1 MREAGSIV
9 DGKYK
14 VVKSLGRGGMGEVY
28 LARHLHLEELRV
40 IKILRQDLAADETAQ
55 KRFLREARL
64 ATQIKHPNV
73 AILYD
78 FARLPEGSFYMVW
91 EHIEGQHVGEWL
103 AEKGHIPLRPALDL
117 GIQTLRGL
125 EAIHAS
131 GVVHRDISPDNLMIT
146 QDRRGRYLVKIID
159 LGLAKNLVADPN
171 FEVTQ
176 VGTFMGKLKYCSP
189 EQAEAHN
196 GETVDARSDLY
207 SFGLV
212 LYEMICGRPPFEA
225 DNPHAVVMKRLSET
239 PVSLSTRNPEVHIP
253 AELDRVLDQALA
265 REPDDRFPDAVRFIE
280 ALEPVVFALHAEEGE
295 TDGPVAEIGT
305 PRQRSSHQPT
315 EIPPTVA
322 ASVPETKPG
331 REESTSHLSKAERD
345 ELLAQ
350 IDRAAKKK
358 TETTQVLRR
367 AEELIEKGELAEA
380 RRLVEK
386 VESSAPRARGLDRV
400 RRRLQEAG
408 ASAPA
413 ETAVP
418 AAPAP
423 SAPPPTAADE
433 VAPDEV
439 APEDVALEETA
450 PEDRERSAAP
460 ETPAEAPPP
469 PERIQELEGMIETYI
484 RKRQL
489 QLAELALETLV
500 DVQPVHIKRAEYEQ
514 WIGILRDE
522 LELDQRAR
530 ETLEAGREALRE
542 GDFKTARKRLA
553 ELRKQDRGGELE
565 PEFRTELETAERRE
579 RQTSDLE
586 KHRDRFEELLGTR
599 RLSAAAEEVQR
610 LADLG
615 ASRVTLDLLRGRLDE
630 ARSAAQADQR
640 LEGLEKRYAER
651 LGAEDWSGAR
661 RVVHEVGRAAPDS
674 ARPAEMYAEISRLE
688 GEARRRQAVEQGTE
702 QVEQL
707 LEAGQA
713 EKAELALQI
722 LLRLDPQHKRRKHFE
737 KRIRALRG

>member
-9 DGKYK
+9 DGKYE
-14 VVKSLGRGGMGEVY
+14 VVESLGRGGMGEVY

-78 FARLPEGSFYMVW
+78 FARLQEGSFYMVW
-91 EHIEGQHVGEWL
+91 EHIEGQHVGQWL
-103 AEKGHIPLRPALDL
+103 AEKGHLPLRPALDL

-146 QDRRGRYLVKIID
+146 RDRRGRYLVKIID

-196 GETVDARSDLY
+196 GEAVDARSDLY

-212 LYEMICGRPPFEA
+212 LYEMISGQPPFDAE
-225 DNPHAVVMKRLSET
+225 NPHAAVMKRLSEA
-239 PVSLSTRNPEVHIP
+239 PVSLSARNPEIRVP
-253 AELDRVLDQALA
+253 EELDRVLDRALA
-265 REPDDRFPDAVRFIE
+265 RDRQDRFPDAVRFIE
-280 ALEPVVFALHAEEGE
+280 ALEPVVFALRQEES
-295 TDGPVAEIGT
+295 DGSLDLDTGT
-305 PRQRSSHQPT
+305 RAQRSAHQPT
-315 EIPPTVA
+315 EIPHTVA
-322 ASVPETKPG
+322 ESPSATKGTP

-350 IDRAAKKK
+350 IDRAAKRKS
-358 TETTQVLRR
+358 ETTQILRR
-367 AEELIEKGELAEA
+367 VEGLIEKGELEKA
-380 RRLVEK
+380 RELVRK

-400 RRRLQEAG
+400 RRLLREAG
-408 ASAPA
+408 AAGSKEPAREPAAASAA
-413 ETAVP
+413 
-418 AAPAP
+418 AAPAIERVATEEGVAEQGAAP
-423 SAPPPTAADE
+423 DEQQNSAPP
-433 VAPDEV
+433 V
-439 APEDVALEETA
+439 
-450 PEDRERSAAP
+450 
-460 ETPAEAPPP
+460 EAPSK
-469 PERIQELEGMIETYI
+469 ERIRELEQMIHAYI

-489 QLAELALETLV
+489 QLAELAVETLL
-500 DVQPVHIKRAEYEQ
+500 DLQPLHTKRADYEQ
-514 WIGILRDE
+514 WITMLRDE
-522 LELDQRAR
+522 LEQDRRAG
-530 ETLEAGREALRE
+530 EILEAGREALRE

-553 ELRKQDRGGELE
+553 ELRKQDRSGELE
-565 PEFRTELETAERRE
+565 PRFREELETAERHD

-586 KHRDRFEELLGTR
+586 KHRDRFEEALEKG
-599 RLSAAAEEVQR
+599 RLSAAAEEVQQ

-630 ARSAAQADQR
+630 ARSAAQTGQR

-651 LGAEDWSGAR
+651 LEAEDWSGAR
-661 RVVHEVGRAAPDS
+661 QVVQALSRAAPDGS
-674 ARPAEMYAEISRLE
+674 RPAEMVAEISRLE

-713 EKAELALQI
+713 DQAELALQV

-737 KRIRALRG
+737 KRIRTLRS

>member
-9 DGKYK
+9 DGKYE
-14 VVKSLGRGGMGEVY
+14 VVQSLGRGGMGEVY

-78 FARLPEGSFYMVW
+78 FARLQEGSFYMVW
-91 EHIEGQHVGEWL
+91 EHIEGQHVGQWL
-103 AEKGHIPLRPALDL
+103 AEKGHLPLRPALDL

-146 QDRRGRYLVKIID
+146 RDRRGRYLVKIID
-159 LGLAKNLVADPN
+159 LGLAKNLVDDPS

-196 GETVDARSDLY
+196 GEAVDARSDLY

-212 LYEMICGRPPFEA
+212 LYEMISGRPPFDAE
-225 DNPHAVVMKRLSET
+225 NPHAAVMKRLSEA
-239 PVSLSTRNPEVHIP
+239 PVSLSARNPEVRVP
-253 AELDRVLDQALA
+253 EELDRVLHRALA
-265 REPDDRFPDAVRFIE
+265 RDRQDRFPDAVRFIE
-280 ALEPVVFALHAEEGE
+280 ALEPVVFALRQEESDASLDLA
-295 TDGPVAEIGT
+295 TGT
-305 PRQRSSHQPT
+305 RAQRSAHQPT
-315 EIPPTVA
+315 EIPRTVGGTSSA
-322 ASVPETKPG
+322 REVRG
-331 REESTSHLSKAERD
+331 EESTSHLSKAERD

-350 IDRAAKKK
+350 IDRAARRKS
-358 TETTQVLRR
+358 ETTQILRR
-367 AEELIEKGELAEA
+367 VEGLIEKGELEEA
-380 RRLVEK
+380 RELVRK

-400 RRRLQEAG
+400 RRLLREAG
-408 ASAPA
+408 A
-413 ETAVP
+413 
-418 AAPAP
+418 AA
-423 SAPPPTAADE
+423 PTAAAAE
-433 VAPDEV
+433 QA
-439 APEDVALEETA
+439 APEDTA
-450 PEDRERSAAP
+450 PEDAAAP
-460 ETPAEAPPP
+460 DEQKDSAPPAEPPP
-469 PERIQELEGMIETYI
+469 KERIRELEQMIQAYI

-489 QLAELALETLV
+489 QLAELAVETLL
-500 DVQPVHIKRAEYEQ
+500 DLQPLHTKRADYEQ
-514 WIGILRDE
+514 WIAILRDE
-522 LELDQRAR
+522 LEQDRR
-530 ETLEAGREALRE
+530 NEEILEAGREALRE

-553 ELRKQDRGGELE
+553 ELRKQDRSKDLE
-565 PEFRTELETAERRE
+565 SRLQEELETAERRD
-579 RQTSDLE
+579 RQSSDLE
-586 KHRDRFEELLGTR
+586 KHRDRFEEALEKG
-599 RLSAAAEEVQR
+599 RLSAAAEEVQQ

-630 ARSAAQADQR
+630 ARSAAQAGQR

-651 LGAEDWSGAR
+651 LAAEDWPGAR
-661 RVVHEVGRAAPDS
+661 QVVQAMSRAAPDGS
-674 ARPAEMYAEISRLE
+674 RSAEMVAEISRLE

-702 QVEQL
+702 QVRQL

-713 EKAELALQI
+713 DQAELALQV

>member
-9 DGKYK
+9 DGKYE
-14 VVKSLGRGGMGEVY
+14 VVESLGRGGMGEVY

-78 FARLPEGSFYMVW
+78 FARLQEGSFYMVW
-91 EHIEGQHVGEWL
+91 EHIEGQHVGQWL
-103 AEKGHIPLRPALDL
+103 AEKGHLPLRPALDL

-146 QDRRGRYLVKIID
+146 RDRRGRYLVKIID
-159 LGLAKNLVADPN
+159 LGLAKNLVDDPS

-196 GETVDARSDLY
+196 GEAVDARSDLY

-212 LYEMICGRPPFEA
+212 LYEMISGQPPFDAE
-225 DNPHAVVMKRLSET
+225 NPHAAVMKRLSEA
-239 PVSLSTRNPEVHIP
+239 PVSLSARNPEVRVP
-253 AELDRVLDQALA
+253 EELDRVLDRALA
-265 REPDDRFPDAVRFIE
+265 RDRQDRFPDAVRFIE
-280 ALEPVVFALHAEEGE
+280 ALEPVVFALRQEESEGSLALE
-295 TDGPVAEIGT
+295 TGT
-305 PRQRSSHQPT
+305 RAQRSAHQPT
-315 EIPPTVA
+315 EIPHTVA
-322 ASVPETKPG
+322 ESATKETP

-350 IDRAAKKK
+350 IDRAARRKS
-358 TETTQVLRR
+358 ETTQILRR
-367 AEELIEKGELAEA
+367 VEGLIEKGELEEA
-380 RRLVEK
+380 RELVRK

-400 RRRLQEAG
+400 RRLLREAE
-408 ASAPA
+408 AAAP
-413 ETAVP
+413 T
-418 AAPAP
+418 AAPA
-423 SAPPPTAADE
+423 AQAALEQTARE
-433 VAPDEV
+433 ET
-439 APEDVALEETA
+439 ALEETA
-450 PEDRERSAAP
+450 AP
-460 ETPAEAPPP
+460 DKQQDTPPPVEAPPK
-469 PERIQELEGMIETYI
+469 ERIRELEQMIEAYI

-489 QLAELALETLV
+489 QLAELAVETLL
-500 DVQPVHIKRAEYEQ
+500 DLQPLHTKRADYEQ
-514 WIGILRDE
+514 WIAMLRDE
-522 LELDQRAR
+522 LEQDRR
-530 ETLEAGREALRE
+530 NEEILEAGREALRE

-553 ELRKQDRGGELE
+553 ELRKQDRSGELE
-565 PEFRTELETAERRE
+565 PRFREELETAERRD

-586 KHRDRFEELLGTR
+586 THRDRFEEALEKG
-599 RLSAAAEEVQR
+599 RLSAAAEEVQQ

-630 ARSAAQADQR
+630 ARSAAQTGQR

-651 LGAEDWSGAR
+651 LEAEDWSGAR
-661 RVVHEVGRAAPDS
+661 QVVQALSRAAPDGS
-674 ARPAEMYAEISRLE
+674 RPAEMVAEISRLE

-713 EKAELALQI
+713 DQAELALQV

-737 KRIRALRG
+737 KRIRTLRG